1 MTKLLEALN
10 NVTLLD
16 GIFKE
21 SQDKGKEY
29 LVYLDVDRLMAPCY
43 EAAGQEAKQP
53 RYGGWESTGIAGHSV
68 GHWLSAAATMYS
80 VTKDPILLQKL
91 EYAVDELAYVQSLDS
106 DGYVSGFPRNCF
118 DITFTGDFQVDNFG
132 LAGGW
137 VPWYSI
143 HKIYAGLI
151 DTYHLTGKKKALE
164 VLIKLADWAKK
175 GTDSLTDEQFQR
187 MLTCEHGGMN
197 EAMADLYLITKNQD
211 YLNLAI
217 RFCHQ
222 AILEP
227 LAKQIDELQGK
238 HANTQIPKVIGA
250 AKLYEITGE
259 EKYRTMAEFFW
270 NQVTRHRSYVIGGN
284 SNAEHFGPQDTEELG
299 ITTTETCNT
308 YNMLKLTEHL
318 FHWTHN
324 AEYMDYYEKALYN
337 HILASQDPDS
347 GMKTYFVSTQPGH
360 FKVYCSPDNSFW
372 CCTGTGM
379 ENPARYPRNIYYR
392 DNHEIYVNLFI
403 ASKIESGGTILVQE
417 TNFPES
423 DKTTLIFER
432 ATGEAST
439 VFVRVPCWTTG
450 PVTVTINGQEVVSE
464 SENRYLA
471 IHRQW
476 NTGDQVEVQIPMG
489 LHLSHTKNDSRKAA
503 ILYGPVVLAG
513 ALGREQFPETDI
525 LGDHLK
531 LNNHP
536 LIDVP
541 SLITGERDVSKWVN
555 SVQGADPLTF
565 ETEAIGQPGNVT
577 VTLIPFYK
585 LHHQRYTLYWNL
597 MDEESYRTFVDNEK
611 EEADRLRAIT
621 IDVVNPHEQQPE
633 IEHSI
638 KKENSRSGYFNLFNK
653 GWRDTFGE
661 GFFSYEMAVIPDKP
675 VYLLVSYNGY
685 DNTMHIDGKA
695 YERDFGI
702 LIDNTLIAEVS
713 LRGEQPG
720 KLFEV
725 IYDIPQQLTNGKEK
739 VEVKFTSQEG
749 KMAGGV
755 YEVRTVNTK

>member
-43 EAAGQEAKQP
+43 EAAGQEAKKP

-68 GHWLSAAATMYS
+68 GHWLSAAATMFS
-80 VTKDPILLQKL
+80 VTKDTILLQKL
-91 EYAVDELAYVQSLDS
+91 EYAVDELAYVQSLDAE
-106 DGYVSGFPRNCF
+106 GYVSGFPRKCF
-118 DITFTGDFQVDNFG
+118 DITFTGEFQVDNFG

-151 DTYHLTGKKKALE
+151 DTYNLTGNEKALE
-164 VLIKLADWAKK
+164 VVIKLADWAKK
-175 GTDSLTDEQFQR
+175 GTDHLTDQQFQK

-217 RFCHQ
+217 RFCHR

-227 LAKQIDELQGK
+227 LAQQVDELQGK

-259 EKYRTMAEFFW
+259 EKYRVMAEFFW

-318 FHWTHN
+318 FHWTKKS
-324 AEYMDYYEKALYN
+324 EYMDYYEKALYN

-392 DNHEIYVNLFI
+392 DNRDIYVNLFI
-403 ASKIESGGTILVQE
+403 ASKMESGGTILVQE

-432 ATGEAST
+432 ATGEAET
-439 VFVRVPCWTTG
+439 VYVRVPGWAAG
-450 PVTVTINGQEVVSE
+450 SVTITINGQKVVSE
-464 SENRYLA
+464 SENGYLA
-471 IHRQW
+471 LHREW
-476 NTGDQVEVQIPMG
+476 TTGDKIEVHLPMG
-489 LHLSHTKNDSRKAA
+489 LHFSFTKNDPRKAA

-536 LIDVP
+536 LVDVP
-541 SLITGERDVSKWVN
+541 SLITGESNVAKWVKP
-555 SVQGADPLTF
+555 VLGEEPLTF
-565 ETEAIGQPGNVT
+565 ETEAIGQPGNVR
-577 VTLIPFYK
+577 VKLIPFYK
-585 LHHQRYTLYWNL
+585 LHHQRYTLYWNI
-597 MDEESYRTFVDNEK
+597 MNEETYRTFVDNEK

-621 IDVVNPHEQQPE
+621 VDVVNPHEQQPE

-638 KKENSRSGYFNLFNK
+638 QKENSRSGYFNLFNK
-653 GWRDTFGE
+653 GWRDTLGE
-661 GFFSYEMAVIPDKP
+661 GFFSYKMAVLPDKP

-695 YERDFGI
+695 FERDFGI
-702 LIDNTLIAEVS
+702 YIDDTLIAEVS

-725 IYDIPQQLTNGKEK
+725 TYDIPQELTNGKEK
-739 VEVKFTSQEG
+739 VEVKFASQEG
-749 KMAGGV
+749 KIAGGV